1 MEYTITYGDSLVVI
15 ITRVNELIKKGWK
28 PQGGIC
34 QIMGNFYQA
43 MIKE

>member
-1 MEYTITYGDSLVVI
+1 MEYTIAHGDSLAVI
-15 ITRVNELIKKGWK
+15 IKRVNELIKQGWK

-34 QIMGNFYQA
+34 QIMGNYYQA